1 MKKRYRRFALAIAVA
16 VSFVAFTLVFGLV
29 HFARASST
37 FTDVRRRFKKYTR
50 RGSLVNWKK
59 RLQWSLSQPKF
70 ELEENLRDA
79 IDVHVISLQR
89 SSERRSACLSALKEQ
104 NISYALTYAV
114 DGLLK
119 LQPGEVA
126 RYTGRKK
133 RASLRHSSRWS
144 QEKLLD
150 LRKKYESGTLSD
162 DLRSHLHERLRFGC
176 TMSHVRL
183 WLKLLSSDERFFVII
198 EDDANAVLDFVVKM
212 RRALRQLPKDWD
224 LFYLNACDI
233 RLGGNISET
242 IRQFRGGSC
251 TLGYAISRKGAEHLV
266 YRRAP
271 GSNLPVDKMMNVDIE
286 SGRMYAFYADPPLV
300 FRLGNHASTLAYR

>member
-1 MKKRYRRFALAIAVA
+1 
-16 VSFVAFTLVFGLV
+16 
-29 HFARASST
+29 
-37 FTDVRRRFKKYTR
+37 
-50 RGSLVNWKK
+50 
-59 RLQWSLSQPKF
+59 
-70 ELEENLRDA
+70 
-79 IDVHVISLQR
+79 
-89 SSERRSACLSALKEQ
+89 LSALKEQ
-104 NISYALTYAV
+104 NVSHTLTYAV
-114 DGLLK
+114 DGLLE

-133 RASLRHSSRWS
+133 GASLRHSSRWS
-144 QEKLLD
+144 QEKLLE
-150 LRKKYESGTLSD
+150 LRKEYESGTLSD
-162 DLRSHLHERLRFGC
+162 DARSHLHERLRFGC

-198 EDDANAVLDFVVKM
+198 EDDANVVPDFVIKM

-224 LFYLNACDI
+224 LFYMNACDI

-271 GSNLPVDKMMNVDIE
+271 GSNLPVDKMMNIDIE
-286 SGRMYAFYADPPLV
+286 LGRIYAFYTDPPLV
-300 FRLGNHASTLAYR
+300 FRLVDHASTLAY

>member
-1 MKKRYRRFALAIAVA
+1 MKKQYRRFALALA
-16 VSFVAFTLVFGLV
+16 VSISMTFVAFTMGFK
-29 HFARASST
+29 RMPST
-37 FTDVRRRFKKYTR
+37 LTDARRRFKKYTR
-50 RGSLVNWKK
+50 RGALVNWER
-59 RLQWSLSQPKF
+59 RLEWSLSQPKF
-70 ELEENLRDA
+70 GLKEENHHDA
-79 IDVHVISLQR
+79 IHVHVISLPR

-104 NISYALTYAV
+104 NVSHTLTYAV
-114 DGLLK
+114 DGLLE

-133 RASLRHSSRWS
+133 GASLRHSSRWS
-144 QEKLLD
+144 QEKLLE
-150 LRKKYESGTLSD
+150 LRKEYESGTLSD
-162 DLRSHLHERLRFGC
+162 DARSHLHERLRFGC

-198 EDDANAVLDFVVKM
+198 EDDANVVPDFVIKM

-224 LFYLNACDI
+224 LFYMNACDI

-271 GSNLPVDKMMNVDIE
+271 GSNLPVDKMMNIDIE
-286 SGRMYAFYADPPLV
+286 LGRIYAFYTDPPLV
-300 FRLGNHASTLAYR
+300 FRLVDHASTLAY

>member
-1 MKKRYRRFALAIAVA
+1 MAFIALSLDFEGV
-16 VSFVAFTLVFGLV
+16 
-29 HFARASST
+29 SST
-37 FTDVRRRFKKYTR
+37 FTDARRRLKKYTR
-50 RGSLVNWKK
+50 RGALVNWKK

-70 ELEENLRDA
+70 ELEENLLDGLKLL
-79 IDVHVISLQR
+79 HVISLPR
-89 SSERRSACLSALKEQ
+89 SSDRRSACLSALKEQ

-119 LQPGEVA
+119 LQPGEVT
-126 RYTGRKK
+126 RYAGRKK
-133 RASLRHSSRWS
+133 RASLRHSSQWS
-144 QEKLLD
+144 QEKMLE
-150 LRKKYESGTLSD
+150 LRKEYESGTLSD
-162 DLRSHLHERLRFGC
+162 DARSHLHERLRFGC

-183 WLKLLSSDERFFVII
+183 WLKLLSSDQRFFVIV
-198 EDDANAVLDFVVKM
+198 EDDANVVPHFMLKL
-212 RRALRQLPKDWD
+212 RRALCQLPKDWD
-224 LFYLNACDI
+224 LFYMNACDI

-266 YRRAP
+266 YRQAP

-300 FRLGNHASTLAYR
+300 FRLGDHASTLAY